1 MKTRLQRETTN
12 VAAPESSTLFDEL
25 DLVRWVFLQLVGKR
39 YPINAVQTLK
49 TEKETRRKIFP
60 SERTNFGSI
69 RPSRS
74 DSILY
79 PVRSP

>member
-39 YPINAVQTLK
+39 YPSNTVRTLK
-49 TEKETRRKIFP
+49 RKKNEADENYSLQKDP
-60 SERTNFGSI
+60 
-69 RPSRS
+69 
-74 DSILY
+74 Y
-79 PVRSP
+79 MAA

>member
-1 MKTRLQRETTN
+1 MKTRLQRETN
-12 VAAPESSTLFDEL
+12 VAAPESNTLFDEL
-25 DLVRWVFLQLVGKR
+25 DLACWVFLQLVGKQ
-39 YPINAVQTLK
+39 YPIKAFQTLK
-49 TEKETRRKIFP
+49 TEKETTRKLFP
-60 SERTNFGSI
+60 SERTSSGSI